1 MSKTD
6 EPMPIIRMVV
16 HAEADAG
23 SSHIDLTI
31 ENADAV
37 QLFGLA
43 DILRANANVALA
55 GQMAHDA
62 AQTQRSTI
70 VPIRGGLPNEQRN

>member
-1 MSKTD
+1 MT
-6 EPMPIIRMVV
+6 EPLRMIV

-23 SSHIDLTI
+23 SSRIDLSI

-62 AQTQRSTI
+62 AATQRNASPI
-70 VPIRGGLPNEQRN
+70 IPIRGGLPNEQRN

>member
-1 MSKTD
+1 MTD
-6 EPMPIIRMVV
+6 KPIRMIV
-16 HAEADAG
+16 HAEADGG
-23 SSHIDLTI
+23 SSRIDLSI

-62 AQTQRSTI
+62 AEAARAEPSAIIPVHRS
-70 VPIRGGLPNEQRN
+70 LPS